1 VLALAAD
8 QDDDDSNADQADDP
22 DDDASCVVVAP
33 LMDRLVVF
41 QSGLAH
47 AVAPAHF
54 HRVALTAWMVRSLAA
69 GRRVE
74 GRPLK

>member
-1 VLALAAD
+1 VLARA
-8 QDDDDSNADQADDP
+8 ADQADDP

-41 QSGLAH
+41 QSSLAH